1 MKRWLTSIIAFVLA
15 ACAAL
20 HPAYGQG
27 CTINVNDL
35 RSALRVGDL
44 AGSLNAVDRAVLPDD
59 GIDDTVA
66 INAAFDELAA
76 QGGGTFAIT
85 KPGVYDVG
93 SGAYTNVSFTT
104 GDNYRTALRQ
114 PSKVKFYVGPGVVI
128 RLAAGANRLILMNKD
143 PVTRN
148 SDIAVWGEGE
158 FRNDQAQ
165 GIDNTGP
172 EFYPG
177 HTVAFV
183 GIDRFYFGGGLR
195 FNCTSNTLK
204 YATQF
209 ADITEFAITNVHY
222 DEVYS
227 DSVHLSGNMRNGVI
241 SYIYS
246 TAVSGHGDDV
256 IGSGTSEGGN
266 TAYYPEICGTSDND
280 PRINEN
286 ISIHDIYIDG
296 NYRGITFFGRV
307 TDLQRNISVSRVFGR
322 TTAGG
327 VINIADDGNGTGE
340 LVGLQASNIN
350 LSEIHATPASGYKQ
364 VNITAR
370 NCTDVTIDGGS
381 LNSAA
386 AANVGVVLVNQGTSG
401 YPVAFTGGSW
411 TNGSLTLTKTGA
423 FARTVLTPST
433 VVIVTSGTSTTV
445 GTYRVVT
452 KTSSDAVVLDRTI
465 GASASNVSFIICNL
479 AAVKVRGY
487 TVKDGLIGKMIEV
500 SSAASGYGAAAQ
512 LIQVSDS
519 TFKLG
524 FDGAST
530 FGRVY
535 STGYAD
541 NIALETRWTDNGV
554 FGVNNGVN
562 APSSVQGWD
571 FGPTT
576 YPTFHTVRGLTV
588 RNFGSSSI
596 VFRNQGTSTTLD
608 ASDWTIA
615 DISGNVFQ
623 VTTGSTN
630 FRVRGSGGY
639 TPIGSFTPTFCSG
652 STQVLS
658 IDWPNFQCDARKIKP
673 TIGDRVYNTN
683 ATAAQVAAG
692 VGPVRAVATQ
702 SASGE
707 YSGTPT
713 DPWSV
718 DTVLRRQSTKTADYT
733 IVVGE
738 AGTAFNTDGAAGT
751 VVFTLPAATV
761 GQWYTFRCGSAN
773 AIRIDPNGSETI
785 ALPST
790 GVQGAA
796 GKYLTTS
803 TNGPTVHI
811 ACDKTGQ
818 WSVYGY
824 TGTWTAEP

>member
-1 MKRWLTSIIAFVLA
+1 MKYTIRLLTAFIAVMFAAHAAAQCVPNLDVAGLISQNSANVIDASARSIA
-15 ACAAL
+15 
-20 HPAYGQG
+20 
-27 CTINVNDL
+27 
-35 RSALRVGDL
+35 
-44 AGSLNAVDRAVLPDD
+44 PDD
-59 GIDDTVA
+59 SIDDTEA
-66 INAAFDELAA
+66 MNATFSELAA
-76 QGGGTFAIT
+76 KGGGTLAIT
-85 KPGVYDVG
+85 KPGIYNIG
-93 SGAYTNVSFTT
+93 GNSSFYNINFTT
-104 GDNYRTALRQ
+104 GDNYRAALRM
-114 PSKVKFYVGPGVVI
+114 PSKTGLYLARGVVL
-128 RLAAGANRLILMNKD
+128 RLAAGANRLMLMNSD
-143 PVTRN
+143 PVSRN
-148 SDIAVWGEGE
+148 TDISVWGEGE
-158 FRNDQAQ
+158 FRNDQTQ
-165 GIDNTGP
+165 SIDNTPP

-195 FNCTSNTLK
+195 FNCTNSSLK

-209 ADITEFAITNVHY
+209 ADITEFAIQNVHF

-227 DSVHLSGNMRNGVI
+227 DSVHLSGNMRNGSI
-241 SYIYS
+241 SWIYS

-256 IGSGTSEGGN
+256 VGCGTSEGGR
-266 TAYYPEICGTSDND
+266 TAYYPEICGTSDDD

-286 ISIHDIYIDG
+286 LSIHDIYIDG
-296 NYRGITFFGRV
+296 NYRGITLFGRV
-307 TDLQRNISVSRVFGR
+307 TDKQRNISISRVFGR

-327 VINIADDGNGTGE
+327 VVNIADDGNGTGE
-340 LVGLQASNIN
+340 LVGMQASNIM
-350 LSEIHATPASGYKQ
+350 LSDIHATPASGYKQ
-364 VNITAR
+364 VNVTAR
-370 NCTDVTIDGGS
+370 NCTDVTIDGGT
-381 LNSAA
+381 LNSEN

-401 YPVAFTGGSW
+401 YPVAFTGASW

-423 FARTVLTPST
+423 FAKTVLTPST
-433 VVIVTSGTSTTV
+433 VVIVTAGTSTTV
-445 GTYRVVT
+445 GTYRVVS
-452 KTSSDAVVLDRTI
+452 KTSGDEVVLDRTI

-487 TVKDGLIGKMIEV
+487 TVRDGLIGKMIEV
-500 SSAASGYGAAAQ
+500 ASNASGRGAAAQ

-519 TFKLG
+519 SFKLG
-524 FDGAST
+524 WDGST

-541 NIALETRWTDNGV
+541 NFALQTRWTDINVEGAQNGA
-554 FGVNNGVN
+554 N
-562 APSSVQGWD
+562 APASVQGWD
-571 FGPTT
+571 FGPTAF
-576 YPTFHTVRGLTV
+576 PTFHAVRGLTV
-588 RNFGSSSI
+588 RGFGSNSI
-596 VFRNQGTSTTLD
+596 VMRNQGTTTTLD

-652 STQVLS
+652 ATQVLS

-718 DTVLRRQSTKTADYT
+718 DAIYRRQSTKTTSYT

-738 AGTAFNTDGAAGT
+738 TGTLFNTDGAAGT
-751 VVFTLPAATV
+751 VTFSLPAATV
-761 GQWYTFRCGSAN
+761 GQWYTFRGGSAN
-773 AIRIDPNGSETI
+773 SLGIDPNGTETI

-790 GVQGAA
+790 GVQGGA
-796 GKYLTTS
+796 GVQIATT
-803 TNGPTVHI
+803 TNGATVHI
-811 ACDKTGQ
+811 ACDKAGQ

-824 TGTWTAEP
+824 TGTWTQP